1 VRAVVTGVAGFIGSH
16 LAERLI
22 ADGWSVTGV
31 DAFTPYYDA
40 ADKEANLA
48 GLLTEPRFDLVRA
61 DVATFPLRYVFSDRP
76 AVVHLAAQPGV
87 RGSFGQGF
95 EHYVH
100 DNVLATQ
107 RVFEAARDT
116 GCARVVYASSSSV
129 YGDAPAFPVTESSP
143 TLPRSPYGVTKRTCD
158 HLGEVYRDLG
168 LETVGMRYFTV
179 YGPRQRPDMA
189 IRRLCEATQGGPAFT
204 LFGDGSQSRDF
215 THVDDAVDAT
225 TRAISSPDPGAV
237 LNIGGGEEATMT
249 RVISLLE
256 RASGQTVP
264 VEMADAQQGD
274 VRRTGADTT
283 RARRRLGWA
292 PQVGLVEGLASELD
306 WVRARHGLPHLAAAL
321 RTAPFARLQA
331 RAS

>member
-1 VRAVVTGVAGFIGSH
+1 
-16 LAERLI
+16 
-22 ADGWSVTGV
+22 
-31 DAFTPYYDA
+31 
-40 ADKEANLA
+40 
-48 GLLTEPRFDLVRA
+48 
-61 DVATFPLRYVFSDRP
+61 
-76 AVVHLAAQPGV
+76 
-87 RGSFGQGF
+87 
-95 EHYVH
+95 
-100 DNVLATQ
+100 
-107 RVFEAARDT
+107 
-116 GCARVVYASSSSV
+116 
-129 YGDAPAFPVTESSP
+129 
-143 TLPRSPYGVTKRTCD
+143 
-158 HLGEVYRDLG
+158 
-168 LETVGMRYFTV
+168 
-179 YGPRQRPDMA
+179 
-189 IRRLCEATQGGPAFT
+189 
-204 LFGDGSQSRDF
+204 
-215 THVDDAVDAT
+215 
-225 TRAISSPDPGAV
+225 V